1 MGGADVNLLV
11 RVNLGTAPG
20 QYKLAFD
27 GCSAFKR
34 QLRSVLATPDRCSL
48 LTVTDH
54 GTMWVV
60 AAYMSDVPGAEC
72 WAKQAEAL
80 APEIW
85 TTLVERRKE
94 RVR

>member
-1 MGGADVNLLV
+1 VTLV
-11 RVNLGTAPG
+11 RVHLGTAPG

-34 QLRSVLATPDRCSL
+34 QLRSVLETPDGASL
-48 LTVTDH
+48 LTVADH
-54 GTMWVV
+54 GTMWVEAV
-60 AAYMSDVPGAEC
+60 YMSDVPGAES
-72 WAKQAEAL
+72 WAKRAAEL

-85 TTLVERRKE
+85 ETLAARRME

>member
-1 MGGADVNLLV
+1 MTLLA
-11 RVNLGTAPG
+11 RVHLGTAPG
-20 QYKLAFD
+20 QYKQAFD

-34 QLRSVLATPDRCSL
+34 QLRSVLAVPDRCSL
-48 LTVTDH
+48 ITVTDH
-54 GTMWVV
+54 GTMWVEAV
-60 AAYMSDVPGAEC
+60 YTSDVPGAEC

-85 TTLVERRKE
+85 VTLAERRKE